1 MTKQVEKRLT
11 DLEHST
17 KPDRGHVV
25 LWSDLDGDGYWDQVS
40 SDPDRRR
47 ISEDDRRALE
57 LRHDV
62 IIVEYVQKAILPQG

>member
-25 LWSDLDGDGYWDQVS
+25 LWSDQAGVYYDQPL

-47 ISEDDRRALE
+47 ITEAEKVELE
-57 LRHDV
+57 TRHDV

>member
-17 KPDRGHVV
+17 IPDRGHVV
-25 LWSDLDGDGYWDQVS
+25 LWSDQAGVYYDQPL

-57 LRHDV
+57 LRHDL
-62 IIVEYVQKAILPQG
+62 IIVEYVKRSEPA

>member
-1 MTKQVEKRLT
+1 MNINKRL
-11 DLEHST
+11 DNLEGAA

-25 LWSDLDGDGYWDQVS
+25 LWADLDQAGVYWDQPL

-57 LRHDV
+57 KRHDV
-62 IIVEYVQKAILPQG
+62 IIVEYVKDWRAADPA